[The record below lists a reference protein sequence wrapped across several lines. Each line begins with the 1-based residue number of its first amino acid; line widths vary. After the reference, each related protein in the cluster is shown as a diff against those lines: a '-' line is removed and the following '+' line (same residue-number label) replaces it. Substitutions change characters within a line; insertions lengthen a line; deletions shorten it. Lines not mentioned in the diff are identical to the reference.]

1 MRFNREDLKEWKTLP
16 NTFKGLVIGGYV
28 GSISMIVL
36 LIVALFKPYINDN
49 YSLIPLFLF
58 FFLSS
63 LGAYIGKHIKS
74 VKNKSNKR
82 KR

>member
-1 MRFNREDLKEWKTLP
+1 MKFNRNDLREWRTMP
-16 NTFKGLVIGGYV
+16 NSFKGLIIGGYI

-74 VKNKSNKR
+74 RKNKISKR
-82 KR
+82 KK

>member
-1 MRFNREDLKEWKTLP
+1 MKFNRNDLREWRTMP
-16 NTFKGLVIGGYV
+16 NSFKGLIIGGYI

-63 LGAYIGKHIKS
+63 LGAYIGNHIKCR
-74 VKNKSNKR
+74 KNKISKKKN
-82 KR
+82 